1 MSSEKRVYSEQ
12 ETSAILQKAA
22 KMQEASAEGGA
33 YTPGITREELERI
46 AAEAGIDPR
55 FVGKALENLDNEEPK
70 RGWLNLSEEYE
81 RVIEGEVDPD
91 DYDQIFQ
98 DLKPSQAGH
107 GGGLRQVGRTVSM
120 QTFYK
125 GAMCNVEITSR
136 KGRTRVK
143 VKSVPFTAYF
153 MSLHP
158 AILIGVIA
166 GANIGARGNA
176 LIGALTF
183 FFSMLFGIMGF
194 AGLVKKG
201 HKSARL
207 LVDHLEKRVE
217 EYTTDLRDN
226 LVKSRPAVL
235 TEEAKAVE
243 ELRDMPG

>member
-1 MSSEKRVYSEQ
+1 MSAGKRVYSEQ

-22 KMQEASAEGGA
+22 KMQEASADGA
-33 YTPGITREELERI
+33 YTPGITQEELERI
-46 AAEAGIDPR
+46 AAEAGIDPK
-55 FVGKALENLDNEEPK
+55 FVVKALENLETEQPK

-91 DYDQIFQ
+91 DFDQIFQ
-98 DLKPSQAGH
+98 DLKPSNTHH
-107 GGGLRQVGRTVSM
+107 GGGLRQVGRTASM

-125 GAMCNVEITSR
+125 GAMCSIEITSR

-176 LIGALTF
+176 LMGALIF
-183 FFSMLFGIMGF
+183 FLSMLFGIIGF
-194 AGLVKKG
+194 AALVKKG
-201 HKSARL
+201 HSSARL
-207 LVDHLEKRVE
+207 LVDKLDARVE
-217 EYTTDLRDN
+217 EYTSELREN
-226 LVKSRPAVL
+226 LVKSRPTPVV
-235 TEEAKAVE
+235 EEVRQVE
-243 ELRDMPG
+243 ELRDLPG